1 ADFNADGTLKSGVV
15 SSSYAPVK
23 PGDLKFRDQDDNG
36 VINDYDKIPFGFAKL
51 PEVTLGFNIGFKFK
65 RFDFDAYLQGVMNRT
80 VSLLNDTNI
89 YTHTFVDNNNKT
101 VFSLNAWTPE
111 TANTANYPRLSTLAN
126 ANNGQQSDFWL
137 R

>member
-1 ADFNADGTLKSGVV
+1 EITKMSEALQPFNYLYAQGYRLGQFKGLAFEGFYQEADFNADGTLKSGVV

-80 VSLLNDTNI
+80 VSLLNDAYI
-89 YTHTFVDNNNKT
+89 YTHPFVD
-101 VFSLNAWTPE
+101 
-111 TANTANYPRLSTLAN
+111 
-126 ANNGQQSDFWL
+126 
-137 R
+137 